1 MFGCFFAV
9 KRPGSASHF
18 LSKVTLWVM
27 GARRV
32 GIASHISKELKK
44 KKIASVGE
52 VMANLEPSYI
62 AYIAGGNIKSFI

>member
-32 GIASHISKELKK
+32 EIASHISKELKK
-44 KKIASVGE
+44 KTASVGE

-62 AYIAGGNIKSFI
+62 AYIAGGNVKSFI